1 MSIDTAIRHEH
12 EKREQQLHRILVS
25 TGLRPEG
32 SKVEDYRL
40 NKPPEV
46 VVITPAGQR
55 SEAAE

>member
-1 MSIDTAIRHEH
+1 VSIDTAIQNENERKE
-12 EKREQQLHRILVS
+12 REFHAIMVRAGV
-25 TGLRPEG
+25 RPEG